1 MHLPKI
7 DYSTKRVLLIES
19 SGNMRST
26 IVYMLRQLGISN
38 IQAITINSQVLE
50 LIKEG
55 SFDIILLGHNSSDH
69 LTGMQLLEESR
80 YLGYIKPG
88 ACWIFMTSDASQEVI
103 LHAIDSQP
111 DALLTKPFTMEEL
124 KYRLDFLMF
133 RKDALRDVD
142 AAVSR
147 GQLDLAVKLCDQVEL
162 SGSDYDYVQ
171 LVKGRLLLQMNRF
184 KEAEQ
189 FFRQHLNQQNEK
201 ESGLCLAEAYV
212 GQDRYADAKKLLI
225 KLNKKF
231 PLFLPIYD
239 LLAKVLEYE
248 GDLLPVQDTL
258 SSATRKSPLSLL
270 RQMELGRVAVYTKT
284 LQLAETAYRKSISLG
299 RNSCYRS
306 PEPFLRL
313 ANIKRLEMAELPE
326 REQQGLRN
334 QFDELLNTASY
345 QYPKDR
351 SLKVKTA
358 LLRSQMSKDLGDLD
372 EANRHLGEATKFADQ
387 LPHPVDLKRELLD
400 ITGDRLPILD
410 KQPELPPE
418 KTKTATHDPEM
429 SNRVNRLGVKHYL
442 ADKIPQAIRYFGL
455 AIENDPKNSRAL
467 LNLAQLFLESAK
479 QETLRREE
487 RLKMVSRYLRL
498 AERMKLTAEEMQKL
512 AILKEC
518 SSLSLD
524 NLPDGSLGALLK

>member
-7 DYSTKRVLLIES
+7 DYSTKRVLLVES

-38 IQAITINSQVLE
+38 IQAITINGQVLE
-50 LIKEG
+50 VIKEG
-55 SFDIILLGHNSSDH
+55 SFDIILLGHNSSDP

-111 DALLTKPFTMEEL
+111 DALLTKPFAMEEL
-124 KYRLDFLMF
+124 KHRLDFLMF

-142 AAVSR
+142 AAVAR

-171 LVKGRLLLQMNRF
+171 LIKGRLLLQMNRF
-184 KEAEQ
+184 KEAEH
-189 FFRQHLNQQNEK
+189 FFKQHSNQQNEK

-212 GQDRYADAKKLLI
+212 GQNRYEDAKVLLTKLE
-225 KLNKKF
+225 KKF
-231 PLFLPIYD
+231 PLFLPVYD
-239 LLAKVLEYE
+239 LLAKVLEHE
-248 GDLLPVQDTL
+248 GDLQPVQNTL
-258 SSATRKSPLSLL
+258 CNATQLSPLSLL

-284 LQLAETAYRKSISLG
+284 LQLAESAYRKSISLG

-326 REQQGLRN
+326 SEQISLRN
-334 QFDELLNTASY
+334 QFDELLNTANYS
-345 QYPKDR
+345 YPKDPV
-351 SLKVKTA
+351 LKVKSA
-358 LLRSQMSKDLGDLD
+358 LLQSQMSKDLGDLD
-372 EANRHLGEATKFADQ
+372 EANRYMGEAAKFAEQ
-387 LPHPVDLKRELLD
+387 LPQSLDLERELLD

-410 KQPELPPE
+410 KQPETVVQ
-418 KTKTATHDPEM
+418 KSKVSAHDPEM
-429 SNRVNRLGVKHYL
+429 SIRVNRLGVKHYL

-455 AIENDPKNSRAL
+455 AIENDPKNTRAL

-479 QETLRREE
+479 QETSRREE
-487 RLKMVSRYLRL
+487 RLKMVARYLRL
-498 AERMKLTAEEMQKL
+498 AERMKLNALEMQKL
-512 AILKEC
+512 TLLKEC
-518 SSLSLD
+518 SGISLD
-524 NLPDGSLGALLK
+524 KLPEGSLGALLK